1 MGGGGGQTTTQTAS
15 SEPWKEAQPYYKD
28 VLGGAQTAYKSGE
41 GFKYFPDS
49 TVVPFSSQT
58 QGALGQIE
66 SLAGQGNPLAA
77 SAKTQAGN
85 VLNSGGMSDW
95 QRAALTGTH
104 DIATGAKGLSTEGD
118 YRDLLAKAGGTGE
131 VGAALAPYANGIYVN
146 GGSPEF
152 NKALDV
158 QSGKL
163 ADDIQRT
170 VGMQGR
176 SGSAY
181 NTNSLVEGVGNLRM
195 QAMADEIAREQ
206 GQQLQAAGMLGNEQ
220 QRGFGNALSAV
231 GGIGQTQGAN
241 LANIVGAGSQI
252 NQAGNQAA
260 NQVAQ
265 FAGLAPSIYDQQY
278 APAERLASVGAANE
292 DLATRQK
299 NEEIARYNAGQQ
311 EPWNRLAAY
320 NALIGGSGQLGG
332 TSTSTAQQPANYM
345 APFGGALAGAQ
356 LGSAFGPLGTG
367 LGALGGGLFGMLGI

>member
-28 VLGGAQTAYKSGE
+28 VLGGAQGAYNSGN
-41 GFKYFPDS
+41 GFKYYPDS

-58 QGALGQIE
+58 NQALGNIQN
-66 SLAGQGNPLAA
+66 LANQGNPLGVAA
-77 SAKTQAGN
+77 QQQAGN

-95 QRAALTGTH
+95 QKAALGGTY

-131 VGAALAPYANGIYVN
+131 VGAALQPYARGDYVN

-170 VGMQGR
+170 IGMQGR

-195 QAMADEIAREQ
+195 SAMADEIARQQ

-241 LANIVGAGSQI
+241 LSNMVGAGSQI
-252 NQAGNQAA
+252 SAAGNQAA

-265 FAGLAPSIYDQQY
+265 FAGLAPSIYDQQF
-278 APAERLASVGAANE
+278 APSERLASVGAANE

-299 NEEIARYNAGQQ
+299 NDQIARYNSQQQ
-311 EPWNRLAAY
+311 EPWSRLAAY
-320 NALIGGSGQLGG
+320 NALIGGSGSLGG
-332 TSTSTAQQPANYM
+332 TQTSTAQQPANYM

-356 LGSAFGPLGTG
+356 MGSAFGPWGAGIGAG
-367 LGALGGGLFGMLGI
+367 LGGLAGLFGM